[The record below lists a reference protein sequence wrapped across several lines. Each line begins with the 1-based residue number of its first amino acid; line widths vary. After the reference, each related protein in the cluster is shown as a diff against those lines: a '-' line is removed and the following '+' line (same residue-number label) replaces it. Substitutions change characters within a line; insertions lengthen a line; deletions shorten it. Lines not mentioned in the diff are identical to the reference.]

1 MIIFLWVKGFCM
13 NKGFLALALFGISL
27 FLLVSSVSAEDI
39 GSDDS
44 NANFEVSGE
53 QSIETSDI
61 SSDSANSDSS
71 SDVDEESNNN
81 TDNNTNS
88 DSAIDSS
95 KVPSRFSSTKNIS
108 SIYGKKAKFSVKVLN
123 NEG

>member
-1 MIIFLWVKGFCM
+1 MIIFLWIKGFYM
-13 NKGFLALALFGISL
+13 NKGFLVLALFGISL

-44 NANFEVSGE
+44 NANIEVIDEG

-71 SDVDEESNNN
+71 LDVTGNSKENASNNA
-81 TDNNTNS
+81 S
-88 DSAIDSS
+88 IDSS
-95 KVPSRFSSTKNIS
+95 KVPSKFSSTKNIS
-108 SIYGKKAKFSVKVLN
+108 STYGKKANISDF
-123 NEG
+123 

>member
-44 NANFEVSGE
+44 NANIEVIDEG

-61 SSDSANSDSS
+61 SSDSANSERMLATMQALILQKFLLSFHPLKIL
-71 SDVDEESNNN
+71 VQLMEKKP
-81 TDNNTNS
+81 NS
-88 DSAIDSS
+88 
-95 KVPSRFSSTKNIS
+95 
-108 SIYGKKAKFSVKVLN
+108 L
-123 NEG
+123 